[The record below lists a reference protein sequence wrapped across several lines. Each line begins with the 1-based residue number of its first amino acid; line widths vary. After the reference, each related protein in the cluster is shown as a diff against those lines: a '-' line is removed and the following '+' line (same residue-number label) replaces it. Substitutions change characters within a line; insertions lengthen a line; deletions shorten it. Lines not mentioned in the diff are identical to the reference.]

1 MDPDECLRTIR
12 EIVQRID
19 DEDHLESDLPELVDA
34 FSSLDEWLGKGG
46 FLPDDWK
53 DANKSR

>member
-12 EIVQRID
+12 EIVKRIEEED
-19 DEDHLESDLPELVDA
+19 DIESDLPELADA
-34 FSSLDEWLGKGG
+34 FESLDLWLSKGG